1 MNPFLTEQET
11 VTILGAAQQEALA
24 RMRHV
29 VETGALGVLTGEV
42 GSGKSKLLGLLS
54 TEQQ

>member
-29 VETGALGVLTGEV
+29 VETGALGELTGEV

-54 TEQQ
+54 TE